1 MDLLRWAGVHSS
13 HLVGQFLV
21 IAHMEPGFPAVRRAG
36 LQDPVQFLDQV
47 LGQLFIGPVDD
58 QVDASEVVGRFHDI
72 IDIHAFVRDANG
84 IGLKDETRLLVCQP
98 APLDVVGIVGEVD
111 LGTMIDST
119 SNLPI
124 LLFPKPFQQRRFFDL
139 AFSGQG
145 SIGRDTP
152 SLPHEHGPLHLSGRA
167 PIPDRPFR
175 KVMKLGILADSNEI
189 HIGKNSLVLVTN
201 ITKLADIGK
210 F

>member
-1 MDLLRWAGVHSS
+1 MDLVRWAGIHPS
-13 HLVGQFLV
+13 HLVRHFLV
-21 IAHMEPGFPAVRRAG
+21 IAHIEPGSPAVRRAG
-36 LQDPVQFLDQV
+36 FQDSMQLFNQV
-47 LGQLFIGPVDD
+47 FGQLFIGLVND
-58 QVDASEVVGRFHDI
+58 QVDASEVVGRLHDI
-72 IDIHAFVRDANG
+72 IDIHAFVRNADG
-84 IGLKDETRLLVCQP
+84 VGLKDETRLLVCQP

-124 LLFPKPFQQRRFFDL
+124 LLFLKPSPQRRLLDL

-152 SLPHEHGPLHLSGRA
+152 SLPHEHGPLHLPGRA
-167 PIPDRPFR
+167 PIPDRPLR
-175 KVMKLGILADSNEI
+175 KVMKLGILADCDEI

>member
-1 MDLLRWAGVHSS
+1 
-13 HLVGQFLV
+13 
-21 IAHMEPGFPAVRRAG
+21 
-36 LQDPVQFLDQV
+36 
-47 LGQLFIGPVDD
+47 
-58 QVDASEVVGRFHDI
+58 
-72 IDIHAFVRDANG
+72 
-84 IGLKDETRLLVCQP
+84 
-98 APLDVVGIVGEVD
+98 VVGIVGEVD
-111 LGTMIDST
+111 LGTMIDT
-119 SNLPI
+119 SANLPI

-152 SLPHEHGPLHLSGRA
+152 SLPHEHGPLHLPGRA

-175 KVMKLGILADSNEI
+175 EVMKLGILADCDEI
-189 HIGKNSLVLVTN
+189 HIGKKPLVPDTN

>member
-1 MDLLRWAGVHSS
+1 
-13 HLVGQFLV
+13 
-21 IAHMEPGFPAVRRAG
+21 MEPGFPAVRRAG

-72 IDIHAFVRDANG
+72 IDIHAFVRNADG
-84 IGLKDETRLLVCQP
+84 IGLKDETRLLVRQP
-98 APLDVVGIVGEVD
+98 APLDVVGIISQVD

-145 SIGRDTP
+145 SIDMDAP
-152 SLPHEHGPLHLSGRA
+152 SLPHEHGPLHLSLHLSGRA

-175 KVMKLGILADSNEI
+175 KVMKLGKLADSHEI

>member
-1 MDLLRWAGVHSS
+1 MDLLRWAGVRPS
-13 HLVGQFLV
+13 HLVRQFFV
-21 IAHMEPGFPAVRRAG
+21 IAHMKPGFPAVRRAG
-36 LQDPVQFLDQV
+36 LQGPVQFFDQV

-72 IDIHAFVRDANG
+72 IDIHAFVRNADG
-84 IGLKDETRLLVCQP
+84 IGLKDETRLLVRQP
-98 APLDVVGIVGEVD
+98 APLDVVGIISQVD

-152 SLPHEHGPLHLSGRA
+152 SLPHEHGPLHLPGRA

-175 KVMKLGILADSNEI
+175 KVMKLGKLADCDEI